1 MKAPA
6 TFTAAAVSF
15 MALSLSA
22 LNAND
27 GGVGA
32 AVTLRDSSVIKGTV
46 APDTVFEGGIVF
58 DSSAK
63 RSFPMGC
70 EIGGMALPVPAV
82 GEMVANGT
90 NGVQVI
96 TLVNGDKFHF
106 NLKAKAL
113 PVSTSLGDFSI
124 PFSSIRRL
132 AFIAKEEPPAGSLIF
147 HCTFDSPESVEKP
160 AVGPGG
166 TVLMPGAFETGKI
179 NGAMRVSPRTESAR
193 FSIPAGFLKD
203 KGCIEWWAKI
213 QSPLDGFSSC
223 DPRFFRIRFS
233 ETVDSVFEFSSN
245 DGAGGGGLVIRFPG
259 LLYLQKPHRRTAWLY
274 SQYFGESGVHDWH
287 HYAIVWN
294 TEGLPFPDESAHYQL
309 AVFIDGTRIHVEP
322 YDWRQKISLATLES
336 KSATIDFPF
345 NSDYDN
351 PLIGKADYLIDD
363 MKIWDCDTPPAPL
376 GD

>member
-6 TFTAAAVSF
+6 TFAAAAVSF

-90 NGVQVI
+90 NGVQVV

-166 TVLMPGAFETGKI
+166 TLGNAWISKGKI
-179 NGAMRVSPRTESAR
+179 GNAMYVPRYGSAGLFR
-193 FSIPAGFLKD
+193 FPEGFLKPS
-203 KGCIEWWAKI
+203 GCVEFWAK
-213 QSPLDGFSSC
+213 LDAQRERFSSC
-223 DPRFFRIRFS
+223 DPRFFVLRLPPRREFF
-233 ETVDSVFEFSSN
+233 VEFSSN
-245 DGAGGGGLVIRFPG
+245 NGAGKGGLHVRLFALGATSSNRMGGHVYTEI
-259 LLYLQKPHRRTAWLY
+259 L
-274 SQYFGESGVHDWH
+274 GEDPTGWH
-287 HYAIVWN
+287 HYAVSWN
-294 TEGLPFPDESAHYQL
+294 EESTVPL
-309 AVFIDGTRIHVEP
+309 VFIDGCPLRMEGSYPGRLDKGI
-322 YDWRQKISLATLES
+322 LAASTVVLS
-336 KSATIDFPF
+336 FPNDPAVDDGTQPQCAF
-345 NSDYDN
+345 
-351 PLIGKADYLIDD
+351 LIDEF
-363 MKIWDCDTPPAPL
+363 KIWNYCKTDFSLSD
-376 GD
+376 